1 MRSVNDIL
9 KLVCTFLNER
19 NINYCIVGGFAVI
32 IHGNPRSTMDIDF
45 VLQIEE
51 KDIPDVVKFLRD
63 NNFFADEDDM
73 RAAFSEK
80 SHCTVED
87 KETMY
92 RLDIKG
98 MYNEMDERVL
108 KNKVQIEY
116 LGTSINIAS
125 AEDTIANK
133 LLFGR
138 EQDIND
144 ALGIYVRQKQKLD
157 MNYLEALCMRLGVD
171 EELKRLIV
179 KSGMRSN

>member
-1 MRSVNDIL
+1 
-9 KLVCTFLNER
+9 
-19 NINYCIVGGFAVI
+19 
-32 IHGNPRSTMDIDF
+32 
-45 VLQIEE
+45 
-51 KDIPDVVKFLRD
+51 
-63 NNFFADEDDM
+63 M

-108 KNKVQIEY
+108 KNKVLVEY
-116 LGTSINIAS
+116 LGTTIYVAS

-157 MNYLEALCMRLGVD
+157 TNYLDTLCMRLGVH
-171 EELKRLIV
+171 EELKNL
-179 KSGMRSN
+179 MRKI

>member
-51 KDIPDVVKFLRD
+51 KDIPEVVKFLQD
-63 NNFFADEDDM
+63 NNFFADEEDM
-73 RAAFSEK
+73 RAAFLEK
-80 SHCTVED
+80 SHSTVED

-108 KNKVQIEY
+108 KNKVRVGY
-116 LGTSINIAS
+116 LGTTIYVAS

-157 MNYLEALCMRLGVD
+157 MNYLEALCLRLGVQ
-171 EELKRLIV
+171 EELKNL
-179 KSGMRSN
+179 MRKI

>member
-51 KDIPDVVKFLRD
+51 KDIPIVVKFLQD
-63 NNFFADEDDM
+63 NNFFADEEDM
-73 RAAFSEK
+73 RAAFLEK

-108 KNKVQIEY
+108 KNKVWVEHLATTIY
-116 LGTSINIAS
+116 VAS

-144 ALGIYVRQKQKLD
+144 ALGIYVRQKPRLD
-157 MNYLEALCMRLGVD
+157 MNYLDTLCMRLGVH
-171 EELKRLIV
+171 EELKNL
-179 KSGMRSN
+179 MRKI